1 MVKITVVMKGKLFK
15 RVYTSLV
22 PRYLNYKY
30 QMEHLKLFFTGK
42 GYKILSITAER
53 VGGDV
58 WASTLSNL

>member
-15 RVYTSLV
+15 RVYTSYM

-42 GYKILSITAER
+42 GYKIISITAER
-53 VGGDV
+53 DGGEI
-58 WASTLSNL
+58 